1 MDIENLKTELKKQID
16 EKIEIQKN
24 IEELM
29 KRRKLETSDSESEE
43 NEEEQNENKESLKSG

>member
-29 KRRKLETSDSESEE
+29 KRRKLETSESESEE
-43 NEEEQNENKESLKSG
+43 NENEQNENKES